1 VPRQP
6 LEACDVVVHERQVQM
21 PVIADWRLMRLHP
34 LRLAGGRRLRRTG
47 FISGVNL
54 LTRPA
59 KQPNTKSLQRAQ
71 RIDLWPAWPA
81 G

>member
-34 LRLAGGRRLRRTG
+34 L
-47 FISGVNL
+47 
-54 LTRPA
+54 
-59 KQPNTKSLQRAQ
+59 
-71 RIDLWPAWPA
+71 
-81 G
+81 